1 MEERNMRATLE
12 GVVISS
18 NNDKTITVLV
28 ETYKRHKIY
37 GKRVKYRKK
46 YYAHD
51 ENNEAEVGDFVRI
64 MATRPISKTKRWR
77 LVEVLTL
84 AEVSIEEY
92 QEALAEQEV
101 LEEIDEARYETQ
113 EHFKLEQEEMKKAKE
128 AELEAEQEVLAE
140 SKAEAL
146 EEKETEEAND

>member
-77 LVEVLTL
+77 LVKVLTL

-101 LEEIDEARYETQ
+101 LEEIDEAVMKRKSTSS
-113 EHFKLEQEEMKKAKE
+113 LEQEERKKK
-128 AELEAEQEVLAE
+128 QKKRRRSGTSSCRKQSRSFRRKRNGG
-140 SKAEAL
+140 SK
-146 EEKETEEAND
+146 